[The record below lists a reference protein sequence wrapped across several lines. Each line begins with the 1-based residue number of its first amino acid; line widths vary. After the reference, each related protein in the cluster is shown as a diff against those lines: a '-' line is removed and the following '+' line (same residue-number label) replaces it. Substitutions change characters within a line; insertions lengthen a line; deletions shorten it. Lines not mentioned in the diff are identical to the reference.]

1 MIFLA
6 EREGELERGKK
17 GTSAAEENDRVMSI
31 PAHVPKWNVEHSH
44 LCLTAVLHGHSQ
56 VYRTRVTSRL
66 KNVSVVAKSEGTKSK
81 GKTEACCLKAGFVS
95 AKVWPGLKDGEP
107 HYFFII
113 VFSPLRMPALLFF
126 FCCFCE

>member
-1 MIFLA
+1 MEPFRFPFDIHRSNNQRLNNDISSR
-6 EREGELERGKK
+6 ERRGIRKRGKK

-56 VYRTRVTSRL
+56 VYRTRVTSRS

-81 GKTEACCLKAGFVS
+81 RKLKRAAS
-95 AKVWPGLKDGEP
+95 RPGL
-107 HYFFII
+107 
-113 VFSPLRMPALLFF
+113 SLRRFGLD
-126 FCCFCE
+126 